1 MRPAFPG
8 GGLYIEDVVDDAA
21 PKNGLDNSRGGAEPQ
36 RVQEVD
42 EEHARGGN
50 RAIEQRV
57 AVPCERPQC
66 LSP

>member
-1 MRPAFPG
+1 MRPEFPC

-21 PKNGLDNSRGGAEPQ
+21 PKNGLDKSRGGAEPQ

-42 EEHARGGN
+42 EEHTRSGN
-50 RAIEQRV
+50 RAIEQGV
-57 AVPCERPQC
+57 AVPCERLQC